1 MPRILASLLFALSL
15 AGIQAQSTTPFTDAA
30 TGITFQQYSTNGF
43 SFGIALP
50 EEAGTDFIGRIS
62 AETTGWAGITLT
74 GSMRNSVLAV
84 AWPVG
89 DSVISTLRSTT
100 GYSNPA
106 LLDADATIKPIL
118 TGTSVSATGFTY
130 TFLCQGCIVA
140 GKAFDVAAESGVLGW
155 ALSTSSPTTPSS
167 ASSPLSFHD
176 GGFGGFGFDL
186 AGAKSANFATWAAL
200 ASSGNSTVPPPP
212 SGGGNNSTTPVTVS
226 NSTYDYIV
234 VGGGASGLVV
244 SQRLAETG
252 KSVLVLERGGPSF
265 YSSGG
270 RILAPW
276 NDTLTVFE
284 VPGLFNAL
292 PRYIGASGYCSDT
305 PEVAGCILGGGTTV
319 NGLQFVRPP
328 TFDFDDKWPQ
338 GWKWS
343 DMEAAAA
350 RLYER
355 NPGDTSPSVDGKYYD
370 NAVWDVMS
378 KLLDSAGWK
387 HVDTNEQPDEKFQIY
402 SYPSIN
408 TINGLRAGPV
418 RTYLPLAAGLSNF
431 ELQLHTKVIRTVR
444 TNSTIAGVEVENAEG
459 KRIIINVNQ
468 GGKVILAAGAMS
480 SPRLLF
486 NSGIGPTDQINI
498 VKSGNTGVTLPP
510 ESAWINL
517 PVGHVRDHALLTM
530 RFNVAGNLTIMAPEE
545 FTNPSDATKAL
556 YAQGSGPLA
565 QSFNR
570 GMMYNTITNADGHKT
585 LTQTHFSSFANN
597 TVTFL
602 TGITHGS
609 TSTGTLGITPDGN
622 GEWTVNPYLNTASDK
637 EALARAIDEILAI
650 SRQTNST
657 ISYSGSANATGAS
670 IIASSNIQAGAHM
683 TGTTIM
689 GTDDGTKGGS
699 SVVDLNCKV
708 YGTDNLFIVD
718 AGMHPDLPTGN
729 TQAIVMVAAEKAVE
743 KIIALGDGTANET
756 GTNPVEGAVSS
767 VGTLEPTVVVPT
779 SSAQAVVSTSV
790 QPVVT
795 TPIGSTPV
803 VVSTLKQS
811 TVPVPSNG
819 GPVSVSKSKWPAVPK
834 PTRSIPIVPSKSK
847 RPVASATSTSY
858 RGRPVRGAGK
868 GRWGWQ

>member
-1 MPRILASLLFALSL
+1 MSRILASVLFVLGL
-15 AGIQAQSTTPFTDAA
+15 AGVQAQSTTPYTDAA
-30 TGITFQQYSTNGF
+30 TGITFQQYSTTGF

-50 EEAGTDFIGRIS
+50 EEGGTDFIGQIS
-62 AETTGWAGITLT
+62 ATTTGWAGITLT

-89 DSVISTLRSTT
+89 DTVVSTLRSTT

-106 LLDADATIKPIL
+106 LLDAAATIKPIL
-118 TGTSVSATGFTY
+118 SGTSVSATGFTY
-130 TFLCQGCIVA
+130 TFLCEGCIVA
-140 GKAFDVAAESGVLGW
+140 GKAFDVTAESGVLGW
-155 ALSTSSPTTPSS
+155 ALATTPPSTPSS
-167 ASSPLSFHD
+167 PSSPLTFHD

-186 AGAKSANFATWAAL
+186 LGAKSSNFASWAAL
-200 ASSGNSTVPPPP
+200 ASSGNSTVPPP
-212 SGGGNNSTTPVTVS
+212 SGGGNTNTTIPVTIS

-252 KSVLVLERGGPSF
+252 KSVLVIERGGPSF

-328 TFDFDDKWPQ
+328 TFDFDERWPQ
-338 GWKWS
+338 GWKWA
-343 DMEAAAA
+343 DVEAAAA
-350 RLYER
+350 RVYER

-370 NAVWDVMS
+370 NAAWDLMS
-378 KLLDSAGWK
+378 SLLDSAGWK
-387 HVDTNEQPDEKFQIY
+387 QVDTNEQPDEKVKIY

-418 RTYLPLAAGLSNF
+418 RTYLPLAAGLPNF
-431 ELQLHTKVIRTVR
+431 ELQLNTKVIRAVR
-444 TNSTIAGVEVENAEG
+444 TNSTITGVEVQNAEG
-459 KRIIINVNQ
+459 NRVIININQ
-468 GGKVILAAGAMS
+468 GGKVILAAGAMT

-517 PVGHVRDHALLTM
+517 PIGHVRDHALLTM
-530 RFNVAGNLTIMAPEE
+530 RFNVTSGLNILAPEE
-545 FTNPSDATKAL
+545 YTNPSEATKAL

-585 LTQTHFSSFANN
+585 LTQTHISSFANN

-602 TGITHGS
+602 TGITHGV
-609 TSTGTLGITPDGN
+609 TSTGMLGITPDGN

-637 EALARAIDEILAI
+637 EALAAAIDEILAI
-650 SRQTNST
+650 SRQPNST
-657 ISYSGSANATGAS
+657 IFYSGSSNATGAS
-670 IIASSNIQAGAHM
+670 IIASSNIQAGTHM

-708 YGTDNLFIVD
+708 YGTDNLFVVD
-718 AGMHPDLPTGN
+718 AGIHPDVPTGN

-743 KIIALGDGTANET
+743 RIIALGAGAVNET
-756 GTNPVEGAVSS
+756 GTTPVNSVAPSAV
-767 VGTLEPTVVVPT
+767 TVDSTALPVST
-779 SSAQAVVSTSV
+779 GSTTAVVSA
-790 QPVVT
+790 
-795 TPIGSTPV
+795 ST
-803 VVSTLKQS
+803 QS
-811 TVPVPSNG
+811 AITVPTNSVPLN
-819 GPVSVSKSKWPAVPK
+819 V
-834 PTRSIPIVPSKSK
+834 SKSK
-847 RPVASATSTSY
+847 RPVPIPTKSGPIGLSKSKRPAASATPTSY
-858 RGRPVRGAGK
+858 KGRPVRGSVN
-868 GRWGWQ
+868 GRWGW